1 MYFWPIF
8 ETAKLAIFRF
18 CQTINLY
25 KMQNSFEQLTEIL
38 EQLELT
44 CKNGL
49 SLPDIEKDIVLEKL
63 RMIYTSLKSGIQSLN
78 QPEEHKYGV
87 YQGLD
92 ENVDLFFDTEHESYA
107 AEEKKHHTD
116 EQAKIAEAN
125 RVEEE
130 QKKLADEQ
138 REEMKR
144 ITEELRR
151 KEAEEEKRRLAEEQ
165 RRKEEEKRRL
175 AEEQRRKEEE
185 QKRLAEEQ
193 RRKEEEQKRL
203 AEEQRRK
210 EEEQKRLAEEQR
222 RKEEEQKRL
231 AEEQRR
237 KEEEQ
242 KRLAE
247 EQRRKEEEQKRLAE
261 EQRRKEEEQ
270 KRLAEEQRRKE
281 EEQKRLAEEQRR
293 KEEEQKRLAEE
304 QRRKEEEQKRLA
316 EEQRRKEEQIHSQ
329 PVDEDDLLQFRP
341 KTPTSNKPQ
350 QRSLNDLFNPKGD
363 DRSLGA
369 QYQNAKVTDLT
380 KAISINDKFTYI
392 KELFNNKGEEFSAAI
407 TQLNQC
413 RNMDEAFSTLEMLK
427 QKHLWES
434 TSNTYLSLCDL
445 LRRKFN

>member
-165 RRKEEEKRRL
+165 RRKEEE
-175 AEEQRRKEEE
+175 
-185 QKRLAEEQ
+185 
-193 RRKEEEQKRL
+193 
-203 AEEQRRK
+203 
-210 EEEQKRLAEEQR
+210 
-222 RKEEEQKRL
+222 
-231 AEEQRR
+231 
-237 KEEEQ
+237 
-242 KRLAE
+242 
-247 EQRRKEEEQKRLAE
+247 
-261 EQRRKEEEQ
+261 
-270 KRLAEEQRRKE
+270 
-281 EEQKRLAEEQRR
+281 
-293 KEEEQKRLAEE
+293 QKRLAEE

>member
-1 MYFWPIF
+1 
-8 ETAKLAIFRF
+8 
-18 CQTINLY
+18 
-25 KMQNSFEQLTEIL
+25 MQNSFEQLTEIL

-165 RRKEEEKRRL
+165 RRKEEE
-175 AEEQRRKEEE
+175 

-193 RRKEEEQKRL
+193 RRKEEE
-203 AEEQRRK
+203 E
-210 EEEQKRLAEEQR
+210 
-222 RKEEEQKRL
+222 
-231 AEEQRR
+231 
-237 KEEEQ
+237 